1 MSDPKES
8 HSTTEDVASNSTAA
22 PKQPAK
28 SGGRHAL
35 LRGLGVVLPPL
46 LTIVVL
52 IWAWNAIENYV
63 LRPVES
69 GIRSA
74 LVWGV
79 ADIRDTP
86 PKGAIRT
93 ESPDHELNGTQKRL
107 PRGFTYKKISY
118 VSDPTGRRYLPG
130 YVVQQVD
137 EQVDAFGP
145 SGIPPGTAAAYWDRY
160 VQLHYMPR
168 MIVVPVFLIVFLAL
182 LYFLGRLFTGGIG
195 RWVLSAFDATIL
207 RIPIVNK
214 VYGSV
219 KQITDFAFDER
230 QIEFNRVVAIQYPR
244 EGIWSLGFV
253 TGNSMREIS
262 EAAGEPMLSVLMP
275 TSPMPMTGFTVT
287 IRRSEAIDLDLTIDE
302 AIQFVVSCGVV
313 VPPQQRFI
321 SPPETTTGKPAAP
334 TTIDATG
341 ISNVAEQIN

>member
-1 MSDPKES
+1 MTDSNA
-8 HSTTEDVASNSTAA
+8 STPPTQPSPADAPVAH
-22 PKQPAK
+22 
-28 SGGRHAL
+28 SGGVRRAV

-63 LRPVES
+63 LRPVEL
-69 GIRSA
+69 GMRSA
-74 LVWGV
+74 LVWGL
-79 ADIRDTP
+79 ADIREEIP
-86 PKGAIRT
+86 EGAVRNDD
-93 ESPDHELNGTQKRL
+93 PDKNAKRV
-107 PRGFTYKKISY
+107 RGFTYDGLSY
-118 VSDPTGRRYLPG
+118 VPDPTGRRYLPG
-130 YVVQQVD
+130 YVVQEVD
-137 EQVDAFGP
+137 SEVDYFGV
-145 SGIPPGTAAAYWDRY
+145 SALPPTTAVAYWDRY
-160 VQLHYMPR
+160 VQLRYMPR
-168 MIVVPVFLIVFLAL
+168 SVVVPVFLIVFLSL

-195 RWVLSAFDATIL
+195 RWFLATFDATIL

-219 KQITDFAFDER
+219 KQITDFAFDDR

-262 EAAGEPMLSVLMP
+262 EASGEPMLSVLMP

-302 AIQFVVSCGVV
+302 AIQFIVSCGVV
-313 VPPQQRFI
+313 VPSQQRI
-321 SPPETTTGKPAAP
+321 ESKGDPKLNAPILTPALPAHMSSEAAK
-334 TTIDATG
+334 TFD
-341 ISNVAEQIN
+341 